1 MNDNLCEFI
10 DMLDELGPVP
20 CVIGVYWNDT
30 SKCWRIQLDS
40 EDFLREIELWD
51 ENKEPGSKY
60 PYELVATYGTVEVF
74 CISVRR
80 CRHDS

>member
-1 MNDNLCEFI
+1 VNDDLCEFI
-10 DMLDELGPVP
+10 DTLDELSPAPG
-20 CVIGVYWNDT
+20 VIGAYW
-30 SKCWRIQLDS
+30 SSASICWRIQLDN

-74 CISVRR
+74 CLVKELPK
-80 CRHDS
+80 